1 MKARIKE
8 ITFDAKGNKLLTIT
22 TREDILPLVVELQ
35 DQDITVDLRKYRK
48 SRSLDANAYCW
59 VLVDK
64 IAEKVGTDKISVY
77 REAIR
82 NIAGNSDIVCVQD
95 KALDALREGWEHNGL
110 GWLTET
116 FDSQINGCTNVRLY
130 YGSSSYDTAQMAAL
144 IREIIDTEKE
154 YGIETATPEEL
165 ATMVQRW
172 RERYER
178 KNKGNT
184 DSHAS

>member
-35 DQDITVDLRKYRK
+35 DQDITVDLRRYRK

-82 NIAGNSDIVCVQD
+82 NIAGNSDIVCVQN

-110 GWLTET
+110 GWVTET
-116 FDSQINGCTNVRLY
+116 FDSQIDGCTNVRLY
-130 YGSSSYDTAQMAAL
+130 YGSSVYDSAQMSALLHAICDTA
-144 IREIIDTEKE
+144 KE
-154 YGIETATPEEL
+154 YGIETATPAEMAAYE
-165 ATMVQRW
+165 QRW

-178 KNKGNT
+178 KNKGNA
-184 DSHAS
+184 DPAES

>member
-35 DQDITVDLRKYRK
+35 DQDVTVDLRKYRK

-116 FDSQINGCTNVRLY
+116 FDSQISGCTNVRLY

-144 IREIIDTEKE
+144 IREIIDTAKE
-154 YGIETATPEEL
+154 YGIDTATPEEI
-165 ATMVQRW
+165 AAMEQRW

-178 KNKGNT
+178 KNKGNADT
-184 DSHAS
+184 HAS

>member
-1 MKARIKE
+1 MKARIQE

-95 KALDALREGWEHNGL
+95 KALDALREGWEHNGI

-116 FDSQINGCTNVRLY
+116 FDSQISGCTNVRLY

-144 IREIIDTEKE
+144 IREIIDTARE
-154 YGIETATPEEL
+154 YGIDTATPEEI
-165 ATMVQRW
+165 AAMEQRW

-184 DSHAS
+184 DTHAS